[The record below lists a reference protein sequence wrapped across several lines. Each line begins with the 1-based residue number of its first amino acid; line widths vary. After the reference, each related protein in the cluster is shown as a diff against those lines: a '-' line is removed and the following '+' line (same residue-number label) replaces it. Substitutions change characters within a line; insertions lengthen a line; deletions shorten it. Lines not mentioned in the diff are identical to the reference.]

1 MAILLYIIEI
11 NSHFDRL
18 TVPNEIWNTR
28 RIGIIRWENKYT
40 DKYTQKRYETW
51 SEFVSNNIRIHRY
64 IITKSMSVVFF
75 TVLNVTVQV
84 WTMQTD
90 QNSTVLIW
98 AFLMKV
104 FQKRLKC
111 TIRYLRFYYLNI
123 SVEYHI
129 INRELVK

>member
-64 IITKSMSVVFF
+64 IITKSMPVVFF

-104 FQKRLKC
+104 FQKRLTC
-111 TIRYLRFYYLNI
+111 TILDIYVFIIWIFRSNI
-123 SVEYHI
+123 TSSIES
-129 INRELVK
+129 